1 MICTAEQR
9 QIRRWIEEHYDI
21 DKVQCAEVVTKNA
34 VRLTIRGQESIILI
48 LRQNG
53 LVDQIHEAALFFD
66 AAV

>member
-1 MICTAEQR
+1 MTAQPE
-9 QIRRWIEEHYDI
+9 IL
-21 DKVQCAEVVTKNA
+21 KVQCAEVVTKNA

-48 LRQNG
+48 LPQNG